1 MGGRALAGT
10 WNCLN
15 PQKCLYMSKGN
26 VVLGYGRGA
35 IGDMVLTRLKGQQ
48 VAKARNRQPAN
59 PRTAPQMRQR
69 AGFIAPL
76 KFYTRGI
83 QNLFQFAFT
92 DKRLKESDYNAFM
105 RINVGSGFPLTPA
118 EFQQQGFP
126 ALGNWVMS
134 RGSLVAPKVEMPTAH
149 SNNLGVEYAPVG
161 SPIKIGEISA
171 DFIDMHGCQN
181 GDIITFVMIRAD
193 GVVTTDTTCEVDEGA
208 EVRWYI
214 NQFKVDIRDNRDLI
228 QVMPLVQS
236 FKVGEKSYLGISASS
251 AQINETTV
259 GMACI
264 RSRITSKGMSV
275 STSRL
280 VGGGYV
286 DDFIDFRNTPAQ
298 IQRVLAEW
306 GATSAAIL
314 KGGLL

>member
-1 MGGRALAGT
+1 
-10 WNCLN
+10 
-15 PQKCLYMSKGN
+15 MSKGN

-105 RINVGSGFPLTPA
+105 RINVGSGFPLTPS
-118 EFQQQGFP
+118 EFQQNAFP

-134 RGSLVAPKVEMPTAH
+134 RGPLVAPTVVVDAEH
-149 SNNLGVEYAPVG
+149 SNSIGIRVSGLQLSSKISLLSQYLINTFNLQEGDIVTFVSIVANNVKTTA
-161 SPIKIGEISA
+161 SQITFGEDAEVSW
-171 DFIDMHGCQN
+171 FID
-181 GDIITFVMIRAD
+181 
-193 GVVTTDTTCEVDEGA
+193 
-208 EVRWYI
+208 
-214 NQFKVDIRDNRDLI
+214 QFKIDSNDDRTIDSVLYVVHPFTVSGN
-228 QVMPLVQS
+228 
-236 FKVGEKSYLGISASS
+236 SYLGLNATDYPVTSF
-251 AQINETTV
+251 TV
-259 GMACI
+259 GMTCI
-264 RSRITSKGMSV
+264 VSRRSSKRFLV

-280 VGGGYV
+280 VNGGYV
-286 DDFIDFRNTPAQ
+286 NDYIAFRNTPAE

-306 GATSAAIL
+306 GATSTAIL